1 MPTASQADLQNIAT
15 LLFDAIENAD
25 PEALN
30 KLYTETAVLWTNM
43 SQRTTKARQVA
54 ALLPMMAKGL
64 PARRYTNRR
73 MQTCDGG
80 FIHRHTIESVHPDG
94 SIASVECCAIVLVEA
109 GKVSRID
116 EYLDS
121 RQLKAVMAPT

>member
-1 MPTASQADLQNIAT
+1 MPAASQADLQNIAT

-54 ALLPMMAKGL
+54 SLLPMMAKGL

-73 MQTCDGG
+73 MQPCDGG
-80 FIHRHTIESVHPDG
+80 FIHRHTIESVRPDG